1 MIVRKVGLVNSGRNK
16 QKPTVDCFAS
26 PEAEKGKEKTQGKWN
41 TKGVVGAA
49 MCCSV
54 F

>member
-1 MIVRKVGLVNSGRNK
+1 MRKVGLVNSRRNK
-16 QKPTVDCFAS
+16 QKPTTYCFAS
-26 PEAEKGKEKTQGKWN
+26 PEVEKGKEENQGKWN
-41 TKGVVGAA
+41 TKGVVGVA